1 MGEESEKTAGGAE
14 KELEV
19 AKEAEE
25 EEERFAEPHVAELRR
40 KPKDPRSAARWN
52 IISRLLFM

>member
-19 AKEAEE
+19 AKEAE

>member
-1 MGEESEKTAGGAE
+1 MGEESEKAAGGAE

-25 EEERFAEPHVAELRR
+25 EERFVEPHVAELRR
-40 KPKDPRSAARWN
+40 RPKDPRSAARWN